1 MRVFRNIPRMVWV
14 LSLVSLFTD
23 MASEM
28 LYPVMPIYLK
38 SIGFSIM
45 LIGVLEGVAEAVAGL
60 SKGYFGRRSDLLNRR
75 LPFVRIGY
83 AMSALSK
90 PLLVISVLPV
100 WVFLLRTLDRLGKGV
115 RTGARDAM
123 LSDMAA
129 PESKGKIFGLH
140 RSMDT
145 MGAVLGPA
153 IALLVLYFFPG
164 NYKLLFLIAFLPG
177 VAAVLS
183 TLYLKEERNEN
194 KAVFRRPSFFEFL
207 KYWKQSS
214 KEYRRLLIGLLA
226 FALIN
231 SSDVFLL
238 LMARQSGLSD
248 TLVIGAYIFYN
259 LVFAVFAFP
268 LGMLADRIGLRLMLI
283 IGFILFMIV
292 YAGMA
297 FVGSW
302 AGFLVLFFIYGLYAA
317 STEGVSKAWISNVAE
332 KKDTATAIGTYSA
345 FQSLAAMLSSTLAG
359 LIWYGLGADFMF
371 LFTAIGCA
379 GVIFY
384 FSFSIKS

>member
-45 LIGVLEGVAEAVAGL
+45 LIGVLEGMAEAVAGL